1 MLKVFGD
8 GDDVFSAADG
18 AKIFSHR
25 LGTGPIA
32 LIFMHGWGGSG
43 SYWDALVRHIDPEG
57 LSLFMVD
64 LRGHHRSEHTRN
76 GFTTSRFAE
85 DIIELSDH
93 LQLKKPILVG
103 YSMSARWAQWICC
116 TCPDLAAGQILIAP
130 IPAVALSFPPQMAGE
145 WIQRVRTREGFHA
158 FERQF
163 LNHPVDPEILDDC
176 FDAIERVPDHTLQ
189 ETLKMC
195 TEEGF
200 IDKLGAI
207 RAPTIVIS
215 GTADPMGTPAYV
227 RTEVAHRIPGAR
239 LALLPCGHNVP
250 LEMPAETAAII
261 QGFLAGLGDMAGA

>member
-176 FDAIERVPDHTLQ
+176 FDAIERIPDHTLQ
-189 ETLKMC
+189 ETLKIC

-200 IDKLGAI
+200 TDKLGAI

-227 RTEVAHRIPGAR
+227 RTEVVHRIPGAR

-250 LEMPAETAAII
+250 LEMPVETAAII